1 MANKKLK
8 VELELETAKAKRQ
21 AKGLENIDGPS
32 GGYGGGSDK
41 LAKNL
46 ERAADSAGK
55 MDRSTLSVV
64 RAFTGIGVGLAA
76 NYAASHMRQGAAR
89 DAVEYGGNALTG
101 ASAGAMAG
109 AALGP
114 AGSVVGALVGGGGG
128 LLKTYLDKSGEKEKY
143 TEDWQRS
150 EHDYKNNKAFADFF
164 RNLTDMSDKGKSF
177 ADRISE
183 AEAELQKYKDV
194 EKTLMENVEKMIASG
209 RYDDAT
215 AQRGYLATNRQRQQ
229 QLEAAI
235 KGLGN
240 QAKTGGVAYYSGT
253 DALAKVGGG
262 NGKGPPG
269 LEAGDPSKA
278 HFSSVAR
285 GPLGSFFF
293 GNSGKVFSQ
302 VFGQLGETDIAIK
315 TAIERIAQLE
325 KEGND
330 ILKEIAEHTK
340 RKDGATWQ

>member
-1 MANKKLK
+1 MANRKLK

-21 AKGLENIDGPS
+21 AKGLENHDGSS

-55 MDRSTLSVV
+55 MDMSTLSVV

-76 NYAASHMRQGAAR
+76 NYAASHMKQGAAR
-89 DAVEYGGNALTG
+89 DAVEYGASAATG
-101 ASAGAMAG
+101 AGMGMMAG
-109 AALGP
+109 GRFGP
-114 AGSVVGALVGGGGG
+114 WGAVIGALAGGGGG

-150 EHDYKNNKAFADFF
+150 EHDYKDNKAFADFF
-164 RNLTDMSDKGKSF
+164 RDLTDMSDKSKSF

-194 EKTLMENVEKMIASG
+194 EKTMMENVEKMVSQG

-235 KGLGN
+235 KGLEK
-240 QAKTGGVAYYSGT
+240 QTKTGGVAYYSGT

-262 NGKGPPG
+262 TGKGAPG

-278 HFSSVAR
+278 KFSSGANSPF
-285 GPLGSFFF
+285 GFFF
-293 GNSGKVFSQ
+293 GNSGKVDTKA
-302 VFGQLGETDIAIK
+302 FGQLGETDIALK
-315 TAIERIAQLE
+315 AANERIAQLE

-340 RKDGATWQ
+340 RKDVSTWQ

>member
-21 AKGLENIDGPS
+21 AKGLENIDGSS

-55 MDRSTLSVV
+55 MNTSTLSVV

-76 NYAASHMRQGAAR
+76 NYAASHMKQGAAR
-89 DAVEYGGNALTG
+89 DAVEYGGSALTG

-114 AGSVVGALVGGGGG
+114 VGSVVGALVGGGGG

-164 RNLTDMSDKGKSF
+164 RNLTDMSDKGRSF

-278 HFSSVAR
+278 HVSSVAS
-285 GPLGSFFF
+285 GTVGSFFYV
-293 GNSGKVFSQ
+293 NSGKVATK
-302 VFGQLGETDIAIK
+302 VFGQLGEPDSAVK
-315 TAIERIAQLE
+315 TANERIAQLE

-330 ILKEIAEHTK
+330 ILKEIAELTK
-340 RKDGATWQ
+340 RKYGATWQ

>member
-21 AKGLENIDGPS
+21 AKGLENIDGSS

-55 MDRSTLSVV
+55 MNTSTLSVV

-76 NYAASHMRQGAAR
+76 NYAASHMKQGAAR
-89 DAVEYGGNALTG
+89 DAVEYGGSALTG

-114 AGSVVGALVGGGGG
+114 VGSVVGALVGGGGG

-150 EHDYKNNKAFADFF
+150 EHDYKNNKAFADLF
-164 RNLTDMSDKGKSF
+164 RNLTDMSDKGRSF

-278 HFSSVAR
+278 HFSSVAS
-285 GPLGSFFF
+285 GPRGSFFYV
-293 GNSGKVFSQ
+293 NSGKVATK
-302 VFGQLGETDIAIK
+302 VFGQLGEPDSAVK
-315 TAIERIAQLE
+315 TASEKIAQLE

-330 ILKEIAEHTK
+330 ILKEIAELTK
-340 RKDGATWQ
+340 RKYGATWQ

>member
-21 AKGLENIDGPS
+21 AKGLENIDGSS

-55 MDRSTLSVV
+55 MNTSTLSVV

-76 NYAASHMRQGAAR
+76 NYAASHMKQGAAR

-101 ASAGAMAG
+101 ASAGAMSG

-114 AGSVVGALVGGGGG
+114 VGSVVGALVGGGGG

-150 EHDYKNNKAFADFF
+150 ENDYKNNKAFADFF

-293 GNSGKVFSQ
+293 GNSGKVDTK

-315 TAIERIAQLE
+315 TANERIAQLE

>member
-21 AKGLENIDGPS
+21 AKGLGNIDGSS

-55 MDRSTLSVV
+55 MNTSTLSVV

-76 NYAASHMRQGAAR
+76 NYAASHMKQGAAR

-114 AGSVVGALVGGGGG
+114 VGSVVGALVGGGGG

-215 AQRGYLATNRQRQQ
+215 AQRGYLETNRQRQQ

-235 KGLGN
+235 KGLEN
-240 QAKTGGVAYYSGT
+240 QTKTGGVAYYSGT

-278 HFSSVAR
+278 RFSSGAS
-285 GPLGSFFF
+285 GSFGSFFF
-293 GNSGKVFSQ
+293 GNSGKVDTK
-302 VFGQLGETDIAIK
+302 VFGQLGETDIALK
-315 TAIERIAQLE
+315 TANERIAQLE

>member
-1 MANKKLK
+1 MANRKLK
-8 VELELETAKAKRQ
+8 VEVELETAKAKRQ
-21 AKGLENIDGPS
+21 AKGLENIDGSS

-64 RAFTGIGVGLAA
+64 RAFTGIGIGLAA
-76 NYAASHMRQGAAR
+76 NYAASHMKQGAAR
-89 DAVEYGGNALTG
+89 DAVEYGASAATG
-101 ASAGAMAG
+101 AGMGMMAGGRFGPKGAVIGALAGA
-109 AALGP
+109 
-114 AGSVVGALVGGGGG
+114 GGG

-164 RNLTDMSDKGKSF
+164 RDLTDMSDKSKSF

-194 EKTLMENVEKMIASG
+194 EKTLMENVEKMISSG

-235 KGLGN
+235 KGLEK
-240 QAKTGGVAYYSGT
+240 QTKTGGVAYYSGT

-262 NGKGPPG
+262 TGALPVSVPDGRALTP
-269 LEAGDPSKA
+269 AAPSI
-278 HFSSVAR
+278 
-285 GPLGSFFF
+285 GGSFFF
-293 GNSGKVFSQ
+293 GNSGKVDTK
-302 VFGQLGETDIAIK
+302 VFGQLGETDIALK
-315 TAIERIAQLE
+315 TANERIAQLE

-340 RKDGATWQ
+340 RKEGSTWQ

>member
-21 AKGLENIDGPS
+21 AKGLENIDGSS

-76 NYAASHMRQGAAR
+76 NYAASHMKQGAAR
-89 DAVEYGGNALTG
+89 DAVEYGASAATG
-101 ASAGAMAG
+101 AGMGMMAG
-109 AALGP
+109 GRFGP
-114 AGSVVGALVGGGGG
+114 WGAVIGALAGGGGG

-143 TEDWQRS
+143 TEDWKRS
-150 EHDYKNNKAFADFF
+150 EHDFKNNKAFADFF
-164 RNLTDMSDKGKSF
+164 RDLTDMSDKTKTF

-235 KGLGN
+235 KGLEK
-240 QAKTGGVAYYSGT
+240 QTKTGGVAYYSGT
-253 DALAKVGGG
+253 DTLAKVGGG
-262 NGKGPPG
+262 
-269 LEAGDPSKA
+269 AGRVPSATIQDANSQAPATK
-278 HFSSVAR
+278 SL
-285 GPLGSFFF
+285 GGSFFF
-293 GNSGKVFSQ
+293 GNSGKVDTK
-302 VFGQLGETDIAIK
+302 VFGQLGDTNTEHKA
-315 TAIERIAQLE
+315 ANERIAQLE

-330 ILKEIAEHTK
+330 LLKEIAEYTK
-340 RKDGATWQ
+340 RKYGATWQ

>member
-21 AKGLENIDGPS
+21 AKGLGNIDGSS

-55 MDRSTLSVV
+55 MNTSTLSVV

-76 NYAASHMRQGAAR
+76 NYAASHMKQGAAR

-114 AGSVVGALVGGGGG
+114 VGSVVGALVGGGGG

-235 KGLGN
+235 KGFSN
-240 QAKTGGVAYYSGT
+240 QQKTGGVANYSGT
-253 DALAKVGGG
+253 DALAKVGGSLY
-262 NGKGPPG
+262 GP
-269 LEAGDPSKA
+269 AAS
-278 HFSSVAR
+278 
-285 GPLGSFFF
+285 
-293 GNSGKVFSQ
+293 
-302 VFGQLGETDIAIK
+302 
-315 TAIERIAQLE
+315 
-325 KEGND
+325 
-330 ILKEIAEHTK
+330 
-340 RKDGATWQ
+340 